1 MTNDLDEL
9 LHSGP
14 PSAPA
19 DFSARV
25 MQQITAL
32 PLHTGLHTRPPTR
45 LPQRP
50 PRWQSVAQWLAL
62 IAAAALGMSQVL
74 AFIFG
79 LWAVTAA
86 AAA

>member
-1 MTNDLDEL
+1 MTPEFDDLDPL
-9 LHSGP
+9 DQLMLAADGGAP
-14 PSAPA
+14 PGFDAQ
-19 DFSARV
+19 V
-25 MQQITAL
+25 MRQIAAL
-32 PLHTGLHTRPPTR
+32 P

-50 PRWQSVAQWLAL
+50 ARWRTLAQRLVL
-62 IAAAALGMSQVL
+62 IAAAALGASQVL

>member
-1 MTNDLDEL
+1 MNDEL
-9 LHSGP
+9 EVLLHLGRSN
-14 PSAPA
+14 APKH
-19 DFSARV
+19 FSANVMGRV
-25 MQQITAL
+25 AVL
-32 PLHTGLHTRPPTR
+32 P

-50 PRWQSVAQWLAL
+50 SRWRTLAQQLAF
-62 IAAAALGMSQVL
+62 IAAAALGASQVL

>member
-1 MTNDLDEL
+1 MTNELDEL

-14 PSAPA
+14 PSAAA

-32 PLHTGLHTRPPTR
+32 PLHTRLPTR

>member
-1 MTNDLDEL
+1 MNEELDEL
-9 LHSGP
+9 LRAIDVAAP
-14 PSAPA
+14 PG
-19 DFSARV
+19 FEARV
-25 MQQITAL
+25 MRHIASL
-32 PLHTGLHTRPPTR
+32 P

-50 PRWQSVAQWLAL
+50 ARWITLAQRLAF
-62 IAAAALGMSQVL
+62 IAAAALGASQVV